1 MGSTKNVKFTVDRF
15 ENVTPHF
22 LDLEICPNGL
32 THTGQYIN
40 MDFFTLWK
48 LKTTWIRSL
57 ADLAKKVYLKK
68 TFQKNSN

>member
-1 MGSTKNVKFTVDRF
+1 MDSTKNVKFTVDRF

-32 THTGQYIN
+32 TLFRKNTHTGQYIN

-57 ADLAKKVYLKK
+57 ADLTKKVC
-68 TFQKNSN
+68 